1 MKKLLILLFPILFCG
16 CGLFG
21 VTREQKQ
28 EILDSLRPQIQTQL
42 DRAMSRVFEQ
52 VEEKVVAATADLDI
66 SDEAKAELTNLVV
79 TKTKEAAE
87 GVSAKVTDKVIE
99 ELDDRIPEEKEESKF
114 GGLLASL
121 LSGLGP
127 MLLGA
132 VRKG

>member
-1 MKKLLILLFPILFCG
+1 MKKLAAIPAVLLLTG

-28 EILDSLRPQIQTQL
+28 EILFSLEPVIESRL
-42 DRAMSRVFEQ
+42 NRAMEKVFKQ
-52 VEEKVVAATADLDI
+52 VEERVTVAVADLDI
-66 SDEAKAELTNLVV
+66 SEESKKELTNLVV

-87 GVSAKVTDKVIE
+87 GVSKEITGKVIE
-99 ELDDRIPEEKEESKF
+99 ELDDRIPEEKEPSKF
-114 GGLLASL
+114 GGMLASL

-127 MLLGA
+127 ILLGA